1 MENHPFFVGSI
12 FEQRGHLN
20 SGVIITMLVL
30 LFVAGVVV
38 IGGGVEA
45 SSEAW

>member
-1 MENHPFFVGSI
+1 MEDHFLFFGSI

-20 SGVIITMLVL
+20 SGVIVGILVSF
-30 LFVAGVVV
+30 FVAGIVGV
-38 IGGGVEA
+38 GAGVEA